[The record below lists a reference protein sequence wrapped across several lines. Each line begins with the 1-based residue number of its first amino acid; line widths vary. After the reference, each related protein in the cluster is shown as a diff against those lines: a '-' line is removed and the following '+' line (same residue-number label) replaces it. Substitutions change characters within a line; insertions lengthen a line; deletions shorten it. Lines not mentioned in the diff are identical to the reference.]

1 MMNNVILR
9 QPGCKQAAF
18 KVKTTYLV
26 RDIFYLKFGRYREG
40 SKKMV
45 DKAVEKGMLPE
56 TQSTCMYTGFT
67 GDSYRLIFED
77 GHQSLENYETSLNRE
92 LQGHGW

>member
-1 MMNNVILR
+1 
-9 QPGCKQAAF
+9 
-18 KVKTTYLV
+18 
-26 RDIFYLKFGRYREG
+26 
-40 SKKMV
+40 MV

-56 TQSTCMYTGFT
+56 TQSTCMYTDFT